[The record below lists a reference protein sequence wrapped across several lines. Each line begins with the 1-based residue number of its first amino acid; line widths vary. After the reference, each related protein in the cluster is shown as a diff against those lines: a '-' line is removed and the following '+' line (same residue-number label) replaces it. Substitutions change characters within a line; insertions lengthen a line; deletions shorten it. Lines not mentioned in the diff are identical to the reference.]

1 MSENVQKLVGIAV
14 MALIVVLGLAIPG
27 QEQVN
32 SFQRN
37 SVVSSVSLV
46 PSLPTFPTADKASAV
61 QAKIESQLAKI
72 SDITAEIAALIK
84 EMQALEP
91 PQPPGEDATEDEDK
105 EYKELLQAF
114 QDKVA
119 ELNKKLDSL
128 EGKFAKAQAV
138 LNKLNN
144 VDLPQA
150 QREDAK
156 ALQERADKSQEA
168 LEKRIET
175 TGSSLKDRRDLGTK
189 AAIETVELRREDVGA
204 FADCVTKRIGRIR
217 LESHTRNAISGC
229 LQEAPK
235 SPNPGIEI
243 D

>member
-37 SVVSSVSLV
+37 SVASSLGLA
-46 PSLPTFPTADKASAV
+46 PNLPTSPTAEKSSAV
-61 QAKIESQLAKI
+61 QARIQSQVEKI
-72 SDITAEIAALIK
+72 SDITAEISAVLK
-84 EMQALEP
+84 ELQALEP
-91 PQPPGEDATEDEDK
+91 PSHPGEDAKEGEIK
-105 EYKELLQAF
+105 EYEELLQAF
-114 QDKVA
+114 QQVVSA
-119 ELNKKLDSL
+119 LNKKLEDL
-128 EGKFAKAQAV
+128 EAKFAKPHTA
-138 LNKLNN
+138 LKLMYS
-144 VDLPQA
+144 DLPQA
-150 QREDAK
+150 QP
-156 ALQERADKSQEA
+156 
-168 LEKRIET
+168 
-175 TGSSLKDRRDLGTK
+175 
-189 AAIETVELRREDVGA
+189 EDVDA

-235 SPNPGIEI
+235 SPKPGIKI

>member
-37 SVVSSVSLV
+37 SVASSASLA
-46 PSLPTFPTADKASAV
+46 PSLPTADNSSAV
-61 QAKIESQLAKI
+61 QARIQSQVEKI
-72 SDITAEIAALIK
+72 SDITAEISAVLK
-84 EMQALEP
+84 ELQALEP
-91 PQPPGEDATEDEDK
+91 PSHPGEDAKEGEIK
-105 EYKELLQAF
+105 EYEELLQAF
-114 QDKVA
+114 QQVVSG
-119 ELNKKLDSL
+119 LNKKLEDL
-128 EGKFAKAQAV
+128 EAKFAKPHTA
-138 LNKLNN
+138 LKLMYS
-144 VDLPQA
+144 DLPQA
-150 QREDAK
+150 QPED
-156 ALQERADKSQEA
+156 LD
-168 LEKRIET
+168 
-175 TGSSLKDRRDLGTK
+175 
-189 AAIETVELRREDVGA
+189 A

-235 SPNPGIEI
+235 SPKPGIKI

>member
-37 SVVSSVSLV
+37 SKISGIGVASISA
-46 PSLPTFPTADKASAV
+46 PTLPTADKASAV
-61 QAKIESQLAKI
+61 QARIQSQVEKI
-72 SDITAEIAALIK
+72 SDITAEISAVLK
-84 EMQALEP
+84 ELQALEP
-91 PQPPGEDATEDEDK
+91 PSHPGEDAKEGEIK
-105 EYKELLQAF
+105 EYEELLQAF
-114 QDKVA
+114 QQVVS
-119 ELNKKLDSL
+119 ELNKKLEDL
-128 EGKFAKAQAV
+128 EAKFAKPHTA
-138 LNKLNN
+138 LKLMYS
-144 VDLPQA
+144 DLPQA
-150 QREDAK
+150 QP
-156 ALQERADKSQEA
+156 
-168 LEKRIET
+168 
-175 TGSSLKDRRDLGTK
+175 
-189 AAIETVELRREDVGA
+189 EDVDA

-235 SPNPGIEI
+235 LPKPGIEI

>member
-1 MSENVQKLVGIAV
+1 MSENLQKLVGIAV

-37 SVVSSVSLV
+37 SVVSSVSRT

-61 QAKIESQLAKI
+61 QAQIQSQVEKI
-72 SDITAEIAALIK
+72 SNITVEIAAVMK
-84 EMQALEP
+84 ELQALEP

-105 EYKELLQAF
+105 EYEELLQAF
-114 QDKVA
+114 EQEVAKLNKKIDSLQSKLAKAQA
-119 ELNKKLDSL
+119 ELNKLQMK
-128 EGKFAKAQAV
+128 
-138 LNKLNN
+138 
-144 VDLPQA
+144 DLPQA
-150 QREDAK
+150 QQEDAK
-156 ALQERADKSQEA
+156 ALQEWADTSQEA
-168 LEKRIET
+168 LEKQIET
-175 TGSSLKDRRDLGTK
+175 TGSSLKDRRDPGTK
-189 AAIETVELRREDVGA
+189 AAIETVELRREDVDA

-235 SPNPGIEI
+235 SPKLGIEI

>member
-37 SVVSSVSLV
+37 SVVSSASLA
-46 PSLPTFPTADKASAV
+46 PSLPTSPTADNSSAV
-61 QAKIESQLAKI
+61 QARIQSQVEKI
-72 SDITAEIAALIK
+72 SDITAEISAVLK
-84 EMQALEP
+84 ELQALEP
-91 PQPPGEDATEDEDK
+91 PSHPGEDAKEGEIK
-105 EYKELLQAF
+105 EYEELLQAF
-114 QDKVA
+114 QQVVSG
-119 ELNKKLDSL
+119 LNKKLEDL
-128 EGKFAKAQAV
+128 EAKFAKPHTA
-138 LNKLNN
+138 LKLMYS
-144 VDLPQA
+144 DLPRA
-150 QREDAK
+150 QP
-156 ALQERADKSQEA
+156 
-168 LEKRIET
+168 
-175 TGSSLKDRRDLGTK
+175 
-189 AAIETVELRREDVGA
+189 EDVDA

-235 SPNPGIEI
+235 SPKPGIEI